1 MDTAVIAGG
10 RQALPVLAAAVATVA
25 VAVAGLRVSDIGVI
39 DAIGFALVIIW
50 AVAGTVVARAAD
62 GAAHRAAY
70 WLIALGALTGAVA
83 LTAARL
89 GEQQHAARVLATL
102 AGPLVIAISFHYLL
116 ALPDGR
122 LGQPGR
128 RLMAGLGYASAFG
141 TGIVLAIAGL
151 PFPLMAGAVIWPLA
165 VLCALPATRL
175 RYLKAAGRDKERM
188 QWLGTG
194 LVVAATVALIS
205 AVLHLLVGWPESAGA
220 VAASASAAVPLA
232 VILAEWPPLARHGG
246 RVLVHTLSTA
256 GSAAVVAVVYL
267 VIVLGLGEAPGDDA
281 DRRILGFSIV
291 AAALAAIG
299 YLPIRGRLVA
309 FATRFVYGTREA
321 PGETLRTFG
330 SRMTRAVSM
339 DELLLQL
346 AESLRKT
353 MRLDCAEVYT
363 GAGDVLER
371 AVSVP
376 DASGKSIVL
385 TDRERPVV
393 ARAGVSGSAWASVWL
408 PALLDGREQAQLR
421 VAPISHAGELLGLI
435 VVERAARADT
445 FTEEDD
451 RVLTELARQAGL
463 AFHNSQ
469 LDSALQ
475 TTLNALRK
483 QADELRESRARVV
496 ASGDAERRRVERD
509 LHDGAQQ
516 HLVALAINLRL
527 ARDIVPEDPEGAV
540 EMLGQLAGDVQ
551 LTIKELRELAHGIY
565 PPLLADNGLPD
576 ALRAAAS
583 RSPLTVLRGRGGR
596 GRTLL
601 GRAGGR
607 DLLRLPG
614 GTAERG
620 QARPGRD
627 RGAAAVDRIGR
638 AAVLG
643 HRRWPGIRRDGGPAR
658 PRLRQHG
665 GPARRHRRHRPLG
678 LHPRPRLL
686 RQRLRPPGRLAP
698 PLNIPGRPASYRYDG
713 PHISGWHGATARSP
727 ARHGQ
732 GSGRRPVP
740 APRLGPGTVRA
751 HAGRRPVH
759 RRGRGSGR
767 VPRFVPGVG
776 QGPRP
781 GRRARV
787 PAYGGGERHPFGT
800 PQPWPGP
807 AAAGAA

>member
-1 MDTAVIAGG
+1 
-10 RQALPVLAAAVATVA
+10 
-25 VAVAGLRVSDIGVI
+25 
-39 DAIGFALVIIW
+39 
-50 AVAGTVVARAAD
+50 
-62 GAAHRAAY
+62 
-70 WLIALGALTGAVA
+70 
-83 LTAARL
+83 
-89 GEQQHAARVLATL
+89 
-102 AGPLVIAISFHYLL
+102 
-116 ALPDGR
+116 
-122 LGQPGR
+122 
-128 RLMAGLGYASAFG
+128 
-141 TGIVLAIAGL
+141 
-151 PFPLMAGAVIWPLA
+151 
-165 VLCALPATRL
+165 
-175 RYLKAAGRDKERM
+175 
-188 QWLGTG
+188 
-194 LVVAATVALIS
+194 
-205 AVLHLLVGWPESAGA
+205 
-220 VAASASAAVPLA
+220 
-232 VILAEWPPLARHGG
+232 
-246 RVLVHTLSTA
+246 
-256 GSAAVVAVVYL
+256 
-267 VIVLGLGEAPGDDA
+267 
-281 DRRILGFSIV
+281 
-291 AAALAAIG
+291 
-299 YLPIRGRLVA
+299 
-309 FATRFVYGTREA
+309 VYGTREA

-435 VVERAARADT
+435 VVERAARADA

-475 TTLNALRK
+475 TTLDALRK

-583 RSPLTVLRGRGGR
+583 RSPLTVRVAVADEVGRYSAELEAAIYFACMEALQNAAKHAQGA
-596 GRTLL
+596 TV
-601 GRAGGR
+601 
-607 DLLRLPG
+607 DLRLWTESGGLLFSVADDGPG
-614 GTAERG
+614 YDAT
-620 QARPGRD
+620 
-627 RGAAAVDRIGR
+627 V
-638 AAVLG
+638 
-643 HRRWPGIRRDGGPAR
+643 
-658 PRLRQHG
+658 
-665 GPARRHRRHRPLG
+665 ARRG
-678 LHPRPRLL
+678 
-686 RQRLRPPGRLAP
+686 
-698 PLNIPGRPASYRYDG
+698 
-713 PHISGWHGATARSP
+713 HGYINMAD
-727 ARHGQ
+727 
-732 GSGRRPVP
+732 
-740 APRLGPGTVRA
+740 RLGAIGGTVRWDSTPG
-751 HAGRRPVH
+751 H
-759 RRGRGSGR
+759 GSSVSGS
-767 VPRFVPGVG
+767 VPLV
-776 QGPRP
+776 
-781 GRRARV
+781 A
-787 PAYGGGERHPFGT
+787 
-800 PQPWPGP
+800 
-807 AAAGAA
+807 